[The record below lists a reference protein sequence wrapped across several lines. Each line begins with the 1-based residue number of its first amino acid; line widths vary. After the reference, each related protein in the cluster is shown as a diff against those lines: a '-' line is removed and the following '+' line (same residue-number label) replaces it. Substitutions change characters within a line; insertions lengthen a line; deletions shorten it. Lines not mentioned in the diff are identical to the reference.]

1 MPVRGKTRPSRGKKT
16 TLDFSNVETRVKVEE
31 GEYEVAVEECEEK
44 EGQAAPYLAW
54 KFKIDEGSESD
65 GGVLYLNTSMSEA
78 ALWNLKALF
87 EALGIEVDGEMEVDP
102 SEYIGERCM
111 VSVELKTFE
120 GKKRPHIVDFWAV
133 PKKDKKAT
141 TKGKAKPKDE
151 EEEDE
156 PEEKPARGKSKPA
169 GKADKSK
176 GKPEPEEKENL
187 TQDQITDMD
196 EDELEDIVKEYD
208 LEVDLSKFKTLRKK
222 QTAVVDAAEKADVL
236 ESE

>member
-1 MPVRGKTRPSRGKKT
+1 MPVRGKASRSKKT

-44 EGQAAPYLAW
+44 EGQVAPYLAW

-102 SEYIGERCM
+102 SEYVGERCM
-111 VSVELKTFE
+111 VSIELETFE
-120 GKKRPHIVDFWAV
+120 GKKRPRIVDFWAV
-133 PKKDKKAT
+133 PKKGKPAA
-141 TKGKAKPKDE
+141 KGKASAKDEKDE
-151 EEEDE
+151 EEE
-156 PEEKPARGKSKPA
+156 EEKPARGKGKPA
-169 GKADKSK
+169 GKGKA
-176 GKPEPEEKENL
+176 KPEPEEKENL
-187 TQDQITDMD
+187 TQDQISDMD

>member
-1 MPVRGKTRPSRGKKT
+1 MPVRGKASRGKKT

-44 EGQAAPYLAW
+44 EGNQAPYLAW

-102 SEYIGERCM
+102 SEYVGERCM
-111 VSVELKTFE
+111 VSVDLETFE
-120 GKKRPHIVDFWAV
+120 GKKRPRIVDFWAV
-133 PKKDKKAT
+133 PKKGKTA
-141 TKGKAKPKDE
+141 TKGKAKPA
-151 EEEDE
+151 EEDE
-156 PEEKPARGKSKPA
+156 PEEKPARGKGKPA
-169 GKADKSK
+169 GKGK